1 MNSLADRLTD
11 RKHGWYWILVRF
23 SCLLLVCVCGSNCFY
38 RLISDSAPLEKLDE
52 MSGFAFWPRHHVF
65 IQGFTRPRE
74 KLASDLLIKTLL
86 IRTLKTFLT
95 KVGSCKVNSSLLS
108 ISHWEAKHTFFMTIK
123 LIIKTCPPLKKHEDT
138 WKGWYLAQNQ
148 FGSIIRGWWGGDGA
162 FLQIPR
168 MICFT
173 RPFRE
178 LNLSV
183 PAWGSFCP
191 EQSTELAIILPI
203 LTSQCHN

>member
-23 SCLLLVCVCGSNCFY
+23 SCLLLVCVWMKLLLPPNIWFS
-38 RLISDSAPLEKLDE
+38 PLEKLDE

-74 KLASDLLIKTLL
+74 KLAGDLLIKTLL

-95 KVGSCKVNSSLLS
+95 KEGSCKANSSPWS
-108 ISHWEAKHTFFMTIK
+108 ISYSKAKHTFFMTIK

-191 EQSTELAIILPI
+191 EQSTEVAIILPI